1 MTEVSQSRVLGLRV
15 FEEQPWESESN
26 LRALLIEAPHAL
38 EHGLRVI
45 DAVQEPAES
54 CRFDLL
60 ALDKSGLLVL
70 VETAVQNADA
80 LFLRALDHYRWT
92 IEHLDMLARLHR
104 QHSLDAGRPPR
115 LLLAMP
121 EIPPELEARS
131 AQLTGINI
139 TLVEVRYLEA
149 KGVRGLWARRRA
161 LAPPPVVAD
170 TTDEAPRATA
180 LTDEELRTLMDPL
193 TTSSVPSRPLGTS
206 GAG

>member
-1 MTEVSQSRVLGLRV
+1 M
-15 FEEQPWESESN
+15 SESN
-26 LRALLIEAPHAL
+26 LRTLLIEAPHAL

-45 DAVQEPAES
+45 DAVQEPADS

-70 VETAVQNADA
+70 VETAVRNADA

-131 AQLTGINI
+131 AQLTGVDV
-139 TLVEVRYLEA
+139 TLVEVRYLDAE
-149 KGVRGLWARRRA
+149 GVRGLWARRLA
-161 LAPPPVVAD
+161 LAPPPVPVD
-170 TTDEAPRATA
+170 TTDDGSLAAA
-180 LTDEELRTLMDPL
+180 LTDEELHTLMDPL
-193 TTSSVPSRPLGTS
+193 TASSASRLPGTS

>member
-1 MTEVSQSRVLGLRV
+1 MTEVSQSRMLGLRV

-26 LRALLIEAPHAL
+26 LRSLLIEAPHAL

-70 VETAVQNADA
+70 VETAVENADA

-92 IEHLDMLARLHR
+92 IEHLDMLVRLHR
-104 QHSLDAGRPPR
+104 QHPLDAGRPPR

-121 EIPPELEARS
+121 EIPPELKARS

-139 TLVEVRYLEA
+139 TLVELRYLEA
-149 KGVRGLWARRRA
+149 KGVRGLWARRVA
-161 LAPPPVVAD
+161 LAPPPVAAA
-170 TTDEAPRATA
+170 TADEASFATA
-180 LTDEELRTLMDPL
+180 LTNEELHTLMDPL
-193 TTSSVPSRPLGTS
+193 TTSSASRPTGTS

>member
-1 MTEVSQSRVLGLRV
+1 MAEISQSRVLGLRV
-15 FEEQPWESESN
+15 FETRSWESEDN

-45 DAVQEPAES
+45 DAVLDPADS

-92 IEHLDMLARLHR
+92 IEHLDLLVRLHR

-121 EIPPELEARS
+121 EIPLELKARS

-149 KGVRGLWARRRA
+149 KGVRGLWARRLA

-180 LTDEELRTLMDPL
+180 LTDEELRTLMNPL
-193 TTSSVPSRPLGTS
+193 TTSSVPSRPLGAA